1 MTLRQ
6 ETVARLHAL
15 DLGLFDVGPGKRRI
29 LCPGFLITTDA
40 GTHILLD
47 TGFPP
52 AYATDGCAAA
62 LADGLEKFGQLKGF
76 TPAQTAEGALALLG
90 LVVTD
95 ISHVILSHSH
105 IDHVGSLPLF
115 THAEIILTATERAE
129 PAPLYFGPN
138 RPMSWPQARYRT
150 LTRATKICHGLRLIP
165 TPGHTAGHLS
175 ALVTLGGQ
183 SVMLTADAINRA
195 SEPAEG
201 FLDADDPILA
211 AKSAAKL
218 LTLAR
223 KTGAEVIYGHEPTQA
238 LTLGRRTWP

>member
-1 MTLRQ
+1 MSLRQ
-6 ETVARLHAL
+6 ETVTQLRAL

-40 GTHILLD
+40 GRHILFD

-52 AYATDGCAAA
+52 AYAMNERQAAA
-62 LADGLEKFGQLKGF
+62 ADGLDRFGRLVNF
-76 TPAQTAEGALALLG
+76 TQSQTAGGALALVG
-90 LVVTD
+90 LRPAD

-129 PAPLYFGPN
+129 PAPLYFGAC
-138 RPMSWPQARYRT
+138 RPMAWPDTRYRPIK
-150 LTRATKICHGLRLIP
+150 RATQICHGLRLIP
-165 TPGHTAGHLS
+165 TPGHTAGHIS
-175 ALVTLGGQ
+175 ALVRVGSQNVL
-183 SVMLTADAINRA
+183 LTADAINRA

-201 FLDADDPILA
+201 FPDADDPAAA

-218 LTLAR
+218 LRIAR
-223 KTGAEVIYGHEPTQA
+223 QTGAEVIYGHEPTQA
-238 LTLGRRTWP
+238 ATLGQRIWP

>member
-6 ETVARLHAL
+6 ETVTELRAL
-15 DLGLFDVGPGKRRI
+15 DFGLFDVGPGKRLI

-40 GTHILLD
+40 GRRILFD

-52 AYATDGCAAA
+52 AYALDERAAA
-62 LADGLEKFGQLKGF
+62 RADGLDRFGRLVGF
-76 TPAQTAEGALALLG
+76 RTAQTAQGALALLG
-90 LVVTD
+90 LHLTD

-115 THAEIILTATERAE
+115 SHAEIILTATERAE
-129 PAPLYFGPN
+129 PAPLYFGAN
-138 RPMSWPQARYRT
+138 RPMAWPQARYRT
-150 LTRATKICHGLRLIP
+150 LKRATQICHGLGLIP

-175 ALVTLGGQ
+175 ALVSVGGK

-195 SEPAEG
+195 CEPDEG
-201 FLDADDPILA
+201 FPDADDPIRA

-218 LTLAR
+218 MRIAR
-223 KTGAEVIYGHEPTQA
+223 QTGAEVIYGHEPTQA
-238 LTLGRRTWP
+238 ATLGHRLWP